1 MSVIYNIIDNR
12 TNDQDDDTNDCVHTD
27 LLSKSV
33 AVANRERYGSTGTFS
48 TEYAT
53 SSSSSSSSNSS
64 QDNDNNNRNQFQHLS
79 LDLTSIDNS
88 AGEEQQQNH
97 SRDSSYSDISVDGGG
112 GYYDRYARHR
122 HNNSR
127 RGTIEYFLENILIM
141 NNFKVLFSGVC
152 WFTSYMIMG
161 VFGGSV
167 AYLHFE
173 RTDSPVTDP
182 LPDFGYDIIPV
193 SQIYLY
199 FLYDICF
206 NLLCIAGIIFIC
218 FAHLCHFSFYTKTV
232 LLSGHSPRSSR
243 KCSKHCP
250 LHSICPHISWCYI
263 TMETTLSSQVW

>member
-1 MSVIYNIIDNR
+1 MSGIYNNIINNR
-12 TNDQDDDTNDCVHTD
+12 TNDQDDDNNDCVHTD

-64 QDNDNNNRNQFQHLS
+64 QDNNNNNRNQFQHLS
-79 LDLTSIDNS
+79 LDLTSIDNN

-112 GYYDRYARHR
+112 GYYDRYARYR

-141 NNFKVLFSGVC
+141 NNFKVLFSGIC
-152 WFTSYMIMG
+152 WFTCYMIMG

-193 SQIYLY
+193 SQVYMSYLA
-199 FLYDICF
+199 LYCRHIM
-206 NLLCIAGIIFIC
+206 LCSY
-218 FAHLCHFSFYTKTV
+218 HMSFFYSDTQQTV

-250 LHSICPHISWCYI
+250 IHSICPHISWCYLK
-263 TMETTLSSQVW
+263 MEATLSSKVW

>member
-1 MSVIYNIIDNR
+1 MSGIFNIINNR
-12 TNDQDDDTNDCVHTD
+12 TNDQDEDNNDCVHTD

-48 TEYAT
+48 TECAT
-53 SSSSSSSSNSS
+53 SSSSSSSSTNSS
-64 QDNDNNNRNQFQHLS
+64 QDNNNDNRNQFQHLS
-79 LDLTSIDNS
+79 LDLTSIDNN
-88 AGEEQQQNH
+88 AGEEEQQQNH

-127 RGTIEYFLENILIM
+127 RGTIEYFLNILIM
-141 NNFKVLFSGVC
+141 NNFKVLFSGIC
-152 WFTSYMIMG
+152 WFTCYMIMG

-193 SQIYLY
+193 SQVYMSYLA
-199 FLYDICF
+199 LYCRHF
-206 NLLCIAGIIFIC
+206 MLC
-218 FAHLCHFSFYTKTV
+218 
-232 LLSGHSPRSSR
+232 
-243 KCSKHCP
+243 
-250 LHSICPHISWCYI
+250 
-263 TMETTLSSQVW
+263 

>member
-1 MSVIYNIIDNR
+1 MSGIYNIIDNR
-12 TNDQDDDTNDCVHTD
+12 TNDQEDDNNDCVHTD

-141 NNFKVLFSGVC
+141 NNFKVIFSGIC
-152 WFTSYMIMG
+152 WFTCYMIMG

-193 SQIYLY
+193 SRQVYLY

-218 FAHLCHFSFYTKTV
+218 FAHLCHFSFYTTNSIIV
-232 LLSGHSPRSSR
+232 RSFPTFLTEMF
-243 KCSKHCP
+243 KA
-250 LHSICPHISWCYI
+250 
-263 TMETTLSSQVW
+263 LSSSFYMPSY